1 MNVIHNHSPYWYLP
15 LFKYWYNCFT
25 SFSVG
30 EVTPPLDVLLP
41 NHQQVIGQLYHLITS
56 TVCLHQFGQTKVQ
69 LNACIGCAVCN
80 YISVFIGYCY
90 YIVLYI
96 LYVVIFFAVICETES
111 VAFVIPQRQNLSGV
125 LLKPLRAWDYPNS
138 CLLSPKGDACPDEI
152 GFNSRLKISRCH
164 LKPLL
169 SLIILA

>member
-1 MNVIHNHSPYWYLP
+1 MVTTRLAVVIVASVPQRVRLSQGGVAGYLG
-15 LFKYWYNCFT
+15 Y
-25 SFSVG
+25 
-30 EVTPPLDVLLP
+30 VTPSVV
-41 NHQQVIGQLYHLITS
+41 VI
-56 TVCLHQFGQTKVQ
+56 VCIYF
-69 LNACIGCAVCN
+69 
-80 YISVFIGYCY
+80 SVFIGYCD

-164 LKPLL
+164 LNPLL